1 MSDKQLKLTA
11 LEPGKLAELL
21 TRSGIRKVS
30 EQDVL
35 EIAEIGEFL
44 SEDNTINLVE
54 FTAFLV
60 REVAGGS
67 D

>member
-11 LEPGKLAELL
+11 LGASELARLL
-21 TRSGIRKVS
+21 TASGSRNVS

-35 EIAEIGEFL
+35 DIAEIGGLL
-44 SEDNTINLVE
+44 SEENTINLVE
-54 FTAFLV
+54 FTAFLAK
-60 REVAGGS
+60 EVAGGS